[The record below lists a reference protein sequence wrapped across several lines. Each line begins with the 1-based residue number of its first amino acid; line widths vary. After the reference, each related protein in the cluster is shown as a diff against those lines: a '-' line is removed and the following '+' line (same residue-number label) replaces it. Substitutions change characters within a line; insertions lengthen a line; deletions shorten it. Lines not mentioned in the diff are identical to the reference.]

1 MRVPYVMSYTCT
13 CSAILA
19 NDGCY
24 MCGGMCGGRY
34 PSVTGTCFDLAS
46 YLHLQYGNTP
56 LLLASQFGHVECV
69 KVLSDRGA
77 QAQLKD
83 KVSTRDLSDW

>member
-1 MRVPYVMSYTCT
+1 MS
-13 CSAILA
+13 
-19 NDGCY
+19 
-24 MCGGMCGGRY
+24 
-34 PSVTGTCFDLAS
+34 S

-56 LLLASQFGHVECV
+56 LMLASQFGHVECV

-83 KVSTRDLSDW
+83 KVSTRDLSDSYLGWVSRLLWHCSGGSRN